1 MKVITIANQKGGVGK
16 TTTAVN
22 LAHGL
27 AMKGLKVLL
36 VDFDPQGHVAVSLG
50 MRPEPGA
57 FYLLTLPDPAL
68 AVQWVRMTGREN
80 LNVLPGD
87 PTTSTAQ
94 IVLSAENRPLDAVAK
109 ALRFFARS
117 FSSVSYGTTSGQG
130 SPGGCVSTSHVS
142 IHYTDHGYDVLVLD
156 TAPSVGGIQERAVFA
171 ADLVVVPAAVDFL
184 ALDGV
189 SKMVAAL
196 ASLSER
202 GWSGRLLGMLPTFY
216 DERTRESRHNLRL
229 LREHFGDA
237 VLRPIHRSTV
247 LRECAAEGKTV
258 FEYAPSHRA
267 AREYRALVDAVTKHL

>member
-1 MKVITIANQKGGVGK
+1 MNVVTVANQKGGVGK
-16 TTTAVN
+16 TTTAVH

-80 LNVLPGD
+80 LDVLPGD

-94 IVLSAENRPLDAVAK
+94 IVLSAENRPLDAIVR
-109 ALRFFARS
+109 ALKTAFVSSHSSRS
-117 FSSVSYGTTSGQG
+117 EVYVSGDVSYSCETLT
-130 SPGGCVSTSHVS
+130 
-142 IHYTDHGYDVLVLD
+142 HYEVARYDVLVLD

-171 ADLVVVPAAVDFL
+171 ADLVVIPAAVDFL

-202 GWSGRLLGMLPTFY
+202 GWSGRLLGVLPTFY
-216 DERTRESRHNLRL
+216 DERTRESRHNLSL
-229 LREHFGDA
+229 LRQHFGDA
-237 VLRPIHRSTV
+237 VLPPIHRSTV

-258 FEYAPSHRA
+258 FEYAPTHRA
-267 AREYRALVDAVTKHL
+267 AREYQALVDAVMKHL

>member
-27 AMKGLKVLL
+27 ARAGKRVLL

-57 FYLLTLPDPAL
+57 FYLLTLPDPKM

-80 LNVLPGD
+80 LDALPGD

-94 IVLSAENRPLDAVAK
+94 IVLSAENRPLDTIVRT
-109 ALRFFARS
+109 LRTVFRE
-117 FSSVSYGTTSGQG
+117 
-130 SPGGCVSTSHVS
+130 
-142 IHYTDHGYDVLVLD
+142 YDVLVLD

-171 ADLVVVPAAVDFL
+171 ADLVIIPAAVDFL

-202 GWSGRLLGMLPTFY
+202 GWSGRLLGVLPTFH
-216 DERTRESRHNLRL
+216 DERTRESRHNLSL
-229 LREHFGDA
+229 LRQHFGDA
-237 VLRPIHRSTV
+237 VLPPIHRSTV

-258 FEYAPSHRA
+258 FEYAPTHRA
-267 AREYRALVDAVTKHL
+267 AREYQALVDAVTKHL